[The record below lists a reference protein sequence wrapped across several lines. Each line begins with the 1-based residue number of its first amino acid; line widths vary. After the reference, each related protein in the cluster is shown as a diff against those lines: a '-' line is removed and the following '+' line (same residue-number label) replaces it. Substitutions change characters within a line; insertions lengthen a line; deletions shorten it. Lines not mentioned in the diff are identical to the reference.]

1 MVGLTK
7 EKDIRAVANML
18 HGFRRSFGCLCFDVV
33 HAGQI
38 DWNHAEE
45 IEGADVENHLEV
57 RSSDCGLPSR
67 LKRHELQALEA
78 NLAIDSN
85 AIRACTDHNVSEA
98 VCDSNNSGYLTH
110 PQQKTDMNMFTVPKG
125 PYPFKCRL

>member
-1 MVGLTK
+1 
-7 EKDIRAVANML
+7 ML
-18 HGFRRSFGCLCFDVV
+18 HDFRRSFGCLCFDVV

-38 DWNHAEE
+38 DWNYAEE

-57 RSSDCGLPSR
+57 GSSDCGLPSR

-85 AIRACTDHNVSEA
+85 AIRVCTDHNASEA
-98 VCDSNNSGYLTH
+98 VCDSNNSV
-110 PQQKTDMNMFTVPKG
+110 TDSSSTDNRCEHVYRTEGAISLRVPSL
-125 PYPFKCRL
+125 R